1 MSPAARRLL
10 LVGAISVGFLAA
22 LLLALPY
29 VVSLDAMR
37 ARILGA
43 AETALHRKVEA
54 GAIRLEIFS
63 GLGARIE
70 RFAVRNGAG
79 WESPSLVSADRLS
92 VKVAFWPLLSR
103 RVEIRKVILDG
114 VTVAVERDP
123 KGALNVDDFLP
134 KAPAGGEPGGKPSAA
149 SMLVS
154 RVQISR
160 GRLLFVDRKV
170 SPGQTITVSL
180 DDLAGEI
187 GSGGPGSAAR
197 FDLSARFLADT
208 GRNLSLKGSLG
219 SAPAGRDPGEAPL
232 DASFEARRLALA
244 RLGPYLG
251 APKGADPG
259 VFSADGAIEGALR
272 GPLKLTSNLSLL
284 PLSPSATIPPIEGK
298 LALTLDWPGGSLVIA
313 KSPLAVAKLP
323 LTVEG
328 RIDGLRA
335 SPRAALRLATAGD
348 VPLDGVTGLPGLSGA
363 LPAGA
368 KLSGRVRLEAGIQGP
383 SSDLQARASVD
394 AAPIGVL
401 LSGQPLFA
409 APAVRATLASRGK
422 GPISGRVTAPSGR
435 LQKLPFEDL
444 VADWTWDKGALTLS
458 PTLRAFGGTL
468 GARLETDLARPKS
481 ESRVTLEVRSMQA
494 QPLVESLTS
503 ARNVLLGTLTA
514 KIALASPGL
523 TWDAVS
529 RAARG
534 EGRLSVAN
542 AELRTLDLMPAVARA
557 LEAVGQVAGFRVPPA
572 LESAR
577 FSGLDTALRLADGRL
592 ATPGL
597 SLSGR
602 DVAATA
608 DGSLGLDR
616 SLSYEG
622 RVTLGPALVKS
633 LGNAG
638 RYLADERGALSLPFR
653 VSGQVAAP
661 KVSID
666 ERVVLDLGR
675 RALAREARERLQGGV
690 GKAVGDALEGGGGK
704 KTDPLDILQRLLEAP
719 PPTPTP
725 RRPGAR

>member
-10 LVGAISVGFLAA
+10 LVAGVSAGVLAG

-37 ARILGA
+37 ARILAA

-92 VKVAFWPLLSR
+92 VKIAFWPLLSR
-103 RVEIRKVILDG
+103 RVEVRRVILDG
-114 VTVAVERDP
+114 VTVSVERDP
-123 KGALNVDDFLP
+123 GGALNIDDFLP
-134 KAPAGGEPGGKPSAA
+134 KAPAGAEQGGKPPAA
-149 SMLVS
+149 APLVS
-154 RVQISR
+154 RIQISR

-170 SPGQTITVSL
+170 SPGQAVTTSL
-180 DDLAGEI
+180 EDLTGEI
-187 GSGGPGSAAR
+187 TGGGPAPAAR
-197 FDLSARFLADT
+197 FDLAARFLADS

-219 SAPAGRDPGEAPL
+219 PAPPGGERGQVPL
-232 DASFEARRLALA
+232 HAAFEASRLALS

-251 APKGADPG
+251 LPKGTDPG
-259 VFSADGAIEGALR
+259 VFSADGAVEGALP

-284 PLSPSATIPPIEGK
+284 PQSPSSTIPPIEGK
-298 LALTLDWPGGSLVIA
+298 LALTLDFPGGSLVIA

-323 LTVEG
+323 LTMEG
-328 RIDGLRA
+328 RIDGLHGSARV
-335 SPRAALRLATAGD
+335 ALRLATAGD

-368 KLSGRVRLEAGIQGP
+368 KLSGRVRLEAGIEGP
-383 SSDLQARASVD
+383 PSDLQARASVD

-401 LSGQPLFA
+401 LSGQSLFA
-409 APAVRATLASRGK
+409 APAARATLASRGK
-422 GPISGRVTAPSGR
+422 GPVSGRVTAPSGR
-435 LQKLPFEDL
+435 LQKLPFENL
-444 VADWTWDKGALTLS
+444 AADWTWDKGALAVS

-468 GARLETDLARPKS
+468 GGRLETDLSRPKS
-481 ESRVTLEVRSMQA
+481 ESRVLLEVRGVEA

-514 KIALASPGL
+514 KMALASPGL

-529 RAARG
+529 QAARG

-622 RVTLGPALVKS
+622 RVTLSPALVKS
-633 LGNAG
+633 LGSAG
-638 RYLADERGALSLPFR
+638 RYLADERGSLSLPFR

-675 RALAREARERLQGGV
+675 RVLAREARERLQGGV
-690 GKAVGDALEGGGGK
+690 GKAVGDALEGGGGQ
-704 KTDPLDILQRLLEAP
+704 KTDPLDILQRLLERP
-719 PPTPTP
+719 SPTPTP

>member
-1 MSPAARRLL
+1 MPPAARRLL
-10 LVGAISVGFLAA
+10 LVAAVFVGVLAA

-37 ARILGA
+37 ARILAA

-70 RFAVRNGAG
+70 SFAVRNGAG

-103 RVEIRKVILDG
+103 RVEVRRVILDG
-114 VTVAVERDP
+114 VTVSVERDP
-123 KGALNVDDFLP
+123 GGALNIDDFLP
-134 KAPAGGEPGGKPSAA
+134 KAPAGAKQGGKPPAA
-149 SMLVS
+149 APLVS
-154 RVQISR
+154 RIQISR
-160 GRLLFVDRKV
+160 GRFLFVDRKV
-170 SPGQTITVSL
+170 SPNQTVTTSL
-180 DDLAGEI
+180 DDLTGEI
-187 GSGGPGSAAR
+187 TGGGPGPAAR

-219 SAPAGRDPGEAPL
+219 PAPPGGEPGQVPL
-232 DASFEARRLALA
+232 RAAFEARRLALS

-251 APKGADPG
+251 APKETDPG
-259 VFSADGAIEGALR
+259 VFSAEGAVEGAFP
-272 GPLKLTSNLSLL
+272 GPLKLASNLSLL
-284 PLSPSATIPPIEGK
+284 PPSPSSTIPPIEGK
-298 LALTLDWPGGSLVIA
+298 VALTLDWPGGALVIA

-323 LTVEG
+323 LTMEG

-335 SPRAALRLATAGD
+335 SPRVALRLATAGD

-368 KLSGRVRLEAGIQGP
+368 KLSGRVRLEAGIEGP
-383 SSDLQARASVD
+383 SSDLEVRASVD

-409 APAVRATLASRGK
+409 APAARATLAARGK
-422 GPISGRVTAPSGR
+422 GPVSGRVTAPSGR
-435 LQKLPFEDL
+435 LQKLPFENL
-444 VADWTWDKGALTLS
+444 AADWTWDRGALTVS
-458 PTLRAFGGTL
+458 PALRAFGGTV
-468 GARLETDLARPKS
+468 GARLETDFARPKS
-481 ESRVTLEVRSMQA
+481 ESRVLLEVRGVQA

-503 ARNVLLGTLTA
+503 ARNVLFGAMTA
-514 KIALASPGL
+514 KLALASPGL

-534 EGRLSVAN
+534 EGRLSIAN
-542 AELRTLDLMPAVARA
+542 AELRTLDLMPAVARS
-557 LEAVGQVAGFRVPPA
+557 LEAVGAVAGFRVPPS

-602 DVAATA
+602 DVSATA

-633 LGNAG
+633 LGSAG
-638 RYLADERGALSLPFR
+638 RYLADERGSLSLPFR

-675 RALAREARERLQGGV
+675 RVLAREARERLQGGV
-690 GKAVGDALEGGGGK
+690 GKAVGDALEGSGGQ
-704 KTDPLDILQRLLEAP
+704 KTDPLDILQRLLERP
-719 PPTPTP
+719 SPTPTP

>member
-1 MSPAARRLL
+1 VSSAARRLL
-10 LVGAISVGFLAA
+10 LAAAVSIGILAA

-70 RFAVRNGAG
+70 SFAVRNGAG

-103 RVEIRKVILDG
+103 RVEVRRVILDG
-114 VTVAVERDP
+114 VTVAVERGP
-123 KGALNVDDFLP
+123 KGALNIGDFLEE
-134 KAPAGGEPGGKPSAA
+134 APARGEPGGKPSAA
-149 SMLVS
+149 ALLVS

-160 GRLLFVDRKV
+160 GRFLFVDRKI
-170 SPGQTITVSL
+170 SPGQTVTVSL
-180 DDLAGEI
+180 DDLTGEI
-187 GSGGPGSAAR
+187 SGGGPAPSAR

-219 SAPAGRDPGEAPL
+219 PAPAGREPGEASL
-232 DASFEARRLALA
+232 DAAFEVRRLTLS

-251 APKGADPG
+251 LPKGTDPG
-259 VFSADGAIEGALR
+259 VFSADGAVEGSVP
-272 GPLKLTSNLSLL
+272 GPVRLTSNLSLL
-284 PLSPSATIPPIEGK
+284 PSSPSSTIPPIEGK
-298 LALTLDWPGGSLVIA
+298 LVLTLDWPGGSLVIA

-335 SPRAALRLATAGD
+335 SPNVQLHLATSGD
-348 VPLDGVTGLPGLSGA
+348 VPLDGATGLPGLSGA

-368 KLSGRVRLEAGIQGP
+368 KLSGRVRLEAGIEGP
-383 SSDLQARASVD
+383 SSDLEARASVD

-409 APAVRATLASRGK
+409 APAARATLASRGK
-422 GPISGRVTAPSGR
+422 GPVSGRVTAPSGR
-435 LQKLPFEDL
+435 LQKLPFENL
-444 VADWTWDKGALTLS
+444 AADWTWDKGAFTVS

-468 GARLETDLARPKS
+468 GARLETDLARPRS
-481 ESRVTLEVRSMQA
+481 ESRVALEVRGVEA

-514 KIALASPGL
+514 KLALASPGL

-529 RAARG
+529 RGARG
-534 EGRLSVAN
+534 EGRLSIAD
-542 AELRTLDLMPAVARA
+542 AELRTLDLMPAVARS
-557 LEAVGQVAGFRVPPA
+557 LEAVGQVAGFRIPPA

-602 DVAATA
+602 EVAATA

-622 RVTLGPALVKS
+622 RVTLGPALVKG

-638 RYLADERGALSLPFR
+638 RYLADERGSLSLPFR
-653 VSGQVAAP
+653 VSGEVASP

-704 KTDPLDILQRLLEAP
+704 NADPLDILQRLLEPP